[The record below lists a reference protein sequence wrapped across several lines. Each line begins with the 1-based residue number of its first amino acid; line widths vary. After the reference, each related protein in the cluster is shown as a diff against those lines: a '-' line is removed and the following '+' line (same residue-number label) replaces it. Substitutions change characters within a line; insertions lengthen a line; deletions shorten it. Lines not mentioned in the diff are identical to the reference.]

1 MSSES
6 TSILGLSSKN
16 HMCTLKLNPLQL
28 NEFKGTHIEFK
39 TQLLILT
46 SKFTE
51 DWISKKNSDRLDL
64 IFNLYKRGLSN
75 REITDYLILLGIKK
89 RNTQTNY
96 TVKDVYMCIKKL
108 KLREERL
115 NKIEYVLGEWVVNY
129 FTPK

>member
-1 MSSES
+1 MNLLIGHS
-6 TSILGLSSKN
+6 
-16 HMCTLKLNPLQL
+16 HFNPLL
-28 NEFKGTHIEFK
+28 WNEFQDTHIEFRN
-39 TQLLILT
+39 QLLILT

-64 IFNLYKRGLSN
+64 IFNLHKRGFSN

-96 TVKDVYMCIKKL
+96 TIKDVYICIKKL

-115 NKIEYVLGEWVVNY
+115 NKIEYVLGEWMVNY
-129 FTPK
+129 FTAK

>member
-6 TSILGLSSKN
+6 TSIVGLSSKN
-16 HMCTLKLNPLQL
+16 HICTFKHNPLQW
-28 NEFKGTHIEFK
+28 NEFKGTHIEFRN
-39 TQLLILT
+39 QLLILT

-51 DWISKKNSDRLDL
+51 DWINDKNSYRLDL
-64 IFNLYKRGLSN
+64 IFNLHKRGLSN

-89 RNTQTNY
+89 RNTKTNY

-115 NKIEYVLGEWVVNY
+115 NKVEYVLGEWIMN
-129 FTPK
+129 FL

>member
-1 MSSES
+1 MEQSQ
-6 TSILGLSSKN
+6 LPWSKV
-16 HMCTLKLNPLQL
+16 KS
-28 NEFKGTHIEFK
+28 THIEFRN
-39 TQLLILT
+39 QLLILT

-51 DWISKKNSDRLDL
+51 NWINDKNSYRLEL
-64 IFNLYKRGLSN
+64 IFNLHKRGLSN

-115 NKIEYVLGEWVVNY
+115 NKVEYVLGEWIVN
-129 FTPK
+129 FF